1 MHNGDAVPVREGLEP
16 DVRVVRTHMSR
27 QRGLWMGIVLSVLV
41 MAAASCGSPSFSR
54 EITTALN
61 RELDTVMASNKIP
74 GAVAGVWIPSQG
86 TWLVAKGEADVQ
98 AGTPMKTSDK
108 FRIASVTKTFTA
120 TMVLILADDGRLSLD
135 DRLSK
140 YLPEIANAE
149 NITIRQ
155 LLNHT
160 SGIRDEDPTGAWAEY
175 FAHTDRMLKRWTP
188 MEVYQAYTGGEVQEE
203 PGEWEYSN
211 AGYVVLG
218 MVIEKVSETSV
229 PDFCEAEIT
238 GPLGLENTYFPEG
251 PEITG
256 EYAHG
261 YDGSTDVTRMD
272 MSWDFTAGAMISTAS
287 DLRVWSKSFA
297 TGELLSPEMLEQQ
310 NTFVDLP
317 GREGNVKE
325 GLGPEYLY
333 GWLGHA
339 GANIG
344 YQCEMWYYPEEDATI
359 VVMMNK
365 LSSDESDF
373 GAATKTFVQLADTVF
388 PGIFPAPQ
396 N

>member
-1 MHNGDAVPVREGLEP
+1 MS
-16 DVRVVRTHMSR
+16 VV
-27 QRGLWMGIVLSVLV
+27 LIVLVL
-41 MAAASCGSPSFSR
+41 AAASCGGPSFSQ
-54 EITTALN
+54 ETTTALN
-61 RELDTVMASNKIP
+61 RELDTVMESNKIP
-74 GAVAGVWIPSQG
+74 GAVAGIRAPSRG
-86 TWLVAKGEADVQ
+86 TWFVAKGKADVQ
-98 AGTPMKTSDK
+98 AGTPMKTDDK

-120 TMVLILADDGRLSLD
+120 TMVLILADDGRLSLND
-135 DRLSK
+135 KLSE

-160 SGIRDEDPTGAWAEY
+160 SGIRDEDPAGVWAEY
-175 FAHTDRMLKRWTP
+175 FAHTDSMQKQWTP

-218 MVIEKVSETSV
+218 MVIEKVSKTSV
-229 PDFCEAEIT
+229 PGFCEAEIT
-238 GPLGLENTYFPEG
+238 GPLGLEDTYFPEG

-261 YDGSTDVTRMD
+261 YDGTTDVTRMD

-287 DLRVWSKSFA
+287 DLQVWSKAFA
-297 TGELLSPEMLEQQ
+297 TGELLSPEMFEQQ

-325 GLGPEYLY
+325 GLGPEYTY

-359 VVMMNK
+359 VVLMNK
-365 LSSDESDF
+365 LSSDESDL
-373 GAATKTFVQLADTVF
+373 GAATKAFMQLADTLF
-388 PGIFPAPQ
+388 PGILPAPHG
-396 N
+396 

>member
-1 MHNGDAVPVREGLEP
+1 MKAIAAQMG
-16 DVRVVRTHMSR
+16 R
-27 QRGLWMGIVLSVLV
+27 QRGLCVGVILSVLV
-41 MAAASCGSPSFSR
+41 LAAASCGGPSFSQ
-54 EITTALN
+54 ETTTVLDRA
-61 RELDTVMASNKIP
+61 LDTVMDSNEIP
-74 GAVAGVWIPSQG
+74 GAVAGVWAPSRG
-86 TWLVAKGEADVQ
+86 SWFVAKGEADVQ
-98 AGTPMKTSDK
+98 AGTPMKTSDE

-120 TMVLILADDGRLSLD
+120 TMVLILADEGELSLD
-135 DRLSK
+135 DKLSE
-140 YLPEIANAE
+140 YLPEIANSE

-175 FAHTDRMLKRWTP
+175 FARTDRMLKKWTP
-188 MEVYQAYTGGEVQEE
+188 MEVYQAYTGGQVQEE

-218 MVIEKVSETSV
+218 MVIEKVSGTSV
-229 PDFCEAEIT
+229 PDFCEAGIT
-238 GPLGLENTYFPEG
+238 GPLGLEDTYFPEG

-256 EYAHG
+256 EYTHG

-287 DLRVWSKSFA
+287 DLKVWSKAFA
-297 TGELLSPEMLEQQ
+297 TGELLSPETRKQQ
-310 NTFVDLP
+310 NTFVDIP
-317 GREGNVKE
+317 GGGGNAKE
-325 GLGPEYLY
+325 GLGPEYFY

-344 YQCEMWYYPEEDATI
+344 YQCEMWYYPEEGATV

-365 LSSDESDF
+365 LSSDESDL
-373 GAATKTFVQLADTVF
+373 GAATKAWMQLADTVF
-388 PGIFPAPQ
+388 PGILPAPHG
-396 N
+396 